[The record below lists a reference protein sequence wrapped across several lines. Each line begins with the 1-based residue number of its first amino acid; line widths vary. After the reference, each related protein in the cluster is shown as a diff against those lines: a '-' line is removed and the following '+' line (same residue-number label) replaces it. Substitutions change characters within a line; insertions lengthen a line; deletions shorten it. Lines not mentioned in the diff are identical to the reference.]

1 MHMSGQTHGFGHA
14 AKVIVHDDHVR
25 RLSDNVRA
33 GLAHGK
39 TDVCCGQGGRVV
51 DAIPHHADGMT
62 APLPQ
67 SLDGFQLLLRQQAG
81 LYLTNAG
88 LNGNG
93 MSRSGVVAR
102 QHDGSNAHGLQ
113 FAHSLLRGGLDRV
126 GHSQQGQRSLLI
138 GQNAD
143 AAALAFMFSHA
154 RFQLG

>member
-14 AKVIVHDDHVR
+14 AKIIVHDDYVR
-25 RLSDNVRA
+25 RLSDDVRA

-39 TDVCCGQGGRVV
+39 TDVRCGQGGRVV
-51 DAIPHHADGMT
+51 DAVPHHADGV
-62 APLPQ
+62 AAFLALL
-67 SLDGFQLLLRQQAG
+67 LDRFQLLLRQQAG

-93 MSRSGVVAR
+93 MGSSGVVAR

-113 FAHSLLRGGLDRV
+113 FAHCLLRGGLDRV

-143 AAALAFMFSHA
+143 AAALTFMFSHT
-154 RFQLG
+154 RLQLG